1 MYLMDCMNSYL
12 ELTKPRLSAMSVL
25 TAALGF
31 LLYSVNINWYIFI
44 CLCIG
49 TAFAAGGAAALNQ
62 AMEKPQDSLMKRT
75 LNRPLP
81 LSLISVQNAWCFG
94 FFLSAT
100 GLVILFFG
108 TNLWATLLTALTLLL
123 YLGAYTPLKKK
134 TIYAT
139 EVGAISGALPPLV
152 GWCAAA
158 GEPTLYGFILFGILF
173 AWQMP
178 HFMAIAFNHK
188 KDYANA
194 GFKLQYEGEKQDY
207 YLSRKS
213 LIYGFV
219 LTAFVFLP
227 FFVDVQENAPSIIY
241 CVFASLLSVVLLI
254 KCIKFYTNSEKKKSA
269 RSLFFVTI
277 IYLPLLL
284 TTMVI
289 DHYI

>member
-1 MYLMDCMNSYL
+1 MKSYW
-12 ELTKPRLSAMSVL
+12 ELTKPRLSFMSVL

-31 LLYSVNINWYIFI
+31 LLVGANFSLYSFI
-44 CLCIG
+44 GLCIG
-49 TAFAAGGAAALNQ
+49 TAMAAGGAAALNQ
-62 AMEKPQDSLMKRT
+62 LIERKQDAKMSRT
-75 LNRPLP
+75 KNRPLVKNRLKP
-81 LSLISVQNAWCFG
+81 SSAFFFG
-94 FFLSAT
+94 LFLSAQGIVLLYFT
-100 GLVILFFG
+100 

-219 LTAFVFLP
+219 LTAIVFLP
-227 FFVDVQENAPSIIY
+227 FFVDVQENTPSIIY

-254 KCIKFYTNSEKKKSA
+254 KCIKFYIKNQKKKSA
-269 RSLFFVTI
+269 MSLFFVTI

-284 TTMVI
+284 VTMVI